1 MSAQLLQSLPNQ
13 YSYSEFLA
21 LCRSLA
27 AEDKATS
34 NADNP
39 VYVEYSKQHL
49 TTMEYWEQKNLLT
62 AEAKSLSLSPQHW
75 YVITEGWCGDSA
87 HILPLIHQL
96 KDAHQGISMSIIL
109 RDEYPEAIDAYLTR
123 GGRSIPK
130 LVMVQ
135 GDTVTATWG
144 PRPEACQHL
153 HERLTEAKTPFRQLV
168 EQISNWYIED
178 NGKAILAEV
187 TNLALGKK

>member
-13 YSYSEFLA
+13 YSYSDFLA

-34 NADNP
+34 NSDNP
-39 VYVEYSKQHL
+39 IYVEYSKKHL
-49 TTMEYWEQKNLLT
+49 STMEYWEQKNLLSVD
-62 AEAKSLSLSPQHW
+62 AKSIEIPPQHW

-87 HILPLIHQL
+87 HILPVLHQI
-96 KDAHQGISMSIIL
+96 KEAHQGVSMSIIL
-109 RDEYPEAIDAYLTR
+109 RDEYPEAIDAYRTR

-135 GDTVTATWG
+135 GDKVTGTWG
-144 PRPEACQHL
+144 PRPESCQHL
-153 HERLTEAKTPFRQLV
+153 HDRLTESKTNFSQLV
-168 EQISNWYIED
+168 QQVSDWYIED
-178 NGKAILAEV
+178 NAKAIIAEV
-187 TNLALGKK
+187 IKIGAK